1 MTLGELNTDET
12 AGNSQLYLH
21 SNDDAGAPS

>member
-1 MTLGELNTDET
+1 MLPGELNTDET

-21 SNDDAGAPS
+21 SNDDAVDPS